1 MNNEEQNLN
10 ESTESK
16 TGVNTLLA
24 EVKQTDS
31 EEKTLTIKKVNMVG
45 KWVEFWFEEE
55 HPTITGEADA
65 YQLSSKAYKLW
76 DAVNKAELE
85 RPIMNNGFI
94 GKKLKWKKEGFNWEI
109 VEFV

>member
-1 MNNEEQNLN
+1 MNNEEQNSN
-10 ESTESK
+10 ESTEAK
-16 TGVNTLLA
+16 TGVNTVLA

-31 EEKTLTIKKVNMVG
+31 EEKILTIKKVNIVG

-55 HPTITGEADA
+55 HSTITGEADA

-85 RPIMNNGFI
+85 RPLMNNGFV
-94 GKKLKWKKEGFNWEI
+94 GKKLKWKKDGFNWEI

>member
-1 MNNEEQNLN
+1 MENK
-10 ESTESK
+10 STNVE
-16 TGVNTLLA
+16 TGTTAQTDANTVLA

-76 DAVNKAELE
+76 DAVNRAELE
-85 RPIMNNGFI
+85 RPIMNNGFV

-109 VEFV
+109 AEFV